1 MLAVG
6 GYLAVSIWRDAPAPK
21 PKAKPV
27 VVAKPAQKA
36 PPSPQVQRT
45 AGPDLVPSM
54 LMAQHGAG
62 RAWHYSVS
70 VQPQLWRDPELRYRV
85 LDRGGEKVVDT
96 QFLYAGGNMNF
107 QLGTFA
113 ARHPS
118 HANTRFP
125 GFFLYPAYFDQP
137 LDIGRRFAWEW
148 PWQLPGGQIRPG
160 RVKRFTAEV
169 KEWTSL
175 PAPKSIRAPMDQFP
189 VARIEIRLSY
199 VEDGVER
206 ASATE
211 TVWYAWRFLQVVKI
225 VREGKTPDEA
235 AHRVEANLIAH
246 LYP

>member
-1 MLAVG
+1 VDEPRRRLDPLAVAVNAVAVVAMLAVG

-27 VVAKPAQKA
+27 VVAKPAQQA
-36 PPSPQVQRT
+36 PPS
-45 AGPDLVPSM
+45 
-54 LMAQHGAG
+54 
-62 RAWHYSVS
+62 
-70 VQPQLWRDPELRYRV
+70 
-85 LDRGGEKVVDT
+85 
-96 QFLYAGGNMNF
+96 
-107 QLGTFA
+107 
-113 ARHPS
+113 
-118 HANTRFP
+118 
-125 GFFLYPAYFDQP
+125 
-137 LDIGRRFAWEW
+137 
-148 PWQLPGGQIRPG
+148 
-160 RVKRFTAEV
+160 
-169 KEWTSL
+169 
-175 PAPKSIRAPMDQFP
+175 P